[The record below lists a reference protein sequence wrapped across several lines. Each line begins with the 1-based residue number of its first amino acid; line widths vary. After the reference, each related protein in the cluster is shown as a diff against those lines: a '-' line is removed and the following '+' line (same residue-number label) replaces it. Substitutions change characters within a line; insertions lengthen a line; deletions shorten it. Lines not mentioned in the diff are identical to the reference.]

1 MVTEEKRY
9 VIGDNMKKEF
19 SILLISMILNFI
31 VAVIKLICGII
42 FNFSSLLADSLQS
55 LFDFITDVI
64 SIIVGNLSDKRANK
78 KHPFGYGMVEN
89 ISNLFVGVILFLI
102 AIFILIRGFFVE
114 VEDVNYIIFIIL
126 FVVIILK
133 LLVVILLYFNGKKM
147 KNSSLLMSAR
157 ESSIDLI
164 STGIVIF
171 VSIMILFKDSIY
183 IFKYADIIGSIII
196 SLIIFKSSFDIIKV
210 NIDYLIGTTEDNI
223 DIISKIKGIL
233 NEEKLIKDSYIKLMR
248 IGDYY
253 TLYLTLEL
261 DCNVTLHRIMLLEN
275 RLKKKIKVNIKLIR
289 YIQFEVKEFK

>member
-1 MVTEEKRY
+1 
-9 VIGDNMKKEF
+9 MKNEF
-19 SILLISMILNFI
+19 SILLISMILNFV
-31 VAVIKLICGII
+31 VAVIKLVCGII
-42 FNFSSLLADSLQS
+42 FNFSSLIADSLQS

-64 SIIVGNLSDKRANK
+64 SIIVANLSDKRANK

-89 ISNLFVGVILFLI
+89 ISNLFIGVILFLI

-114 VEDVNYIIFIIL
+114 VSDVNCIIFIIL

-133 LLVVILLYFNGKKM
+133 LMVVILLYFNGKKT
-147 KNSSLLMSAR
+147 KNSSLLMAAR
-157 ESSIDLI
+157 ESSIDLM

-183 IFKYADIIGSIII
+183 IFKYADIIGSVLI

-210 NIDYLIGTTEDNI
+210 NVDYLIGTTEDNKE
-223 DIISKIKGIL
+223 IISKIKEIL

-253 TLYLTLEL
+253 TIYLTLEL
-261 DCNVTLHRIMLLEN
+261 DYNVTLHRITLLEN
-275 RLKKKIKVNIKLIR
+275 RLKKKIKRSVKLIR
-289 YIQFEVKEFK
+289 YIQFDLKEFK